1 MQLQRQ
7 ASRRMQQIV
16 LPTAHQAVVLH
27 QVLHLAHHQ
36 AIVLQIVHTL
46 HQADQMVRQ
55 LQTMLASLLETHMC
69 MVVQA

>member
-1 MQLQRQ
+1 MCIRD
-7 ASRRMQQIV
+7 S
-16 LPTAHQAVVLH
+16 LPTAHQAV
-27 QVLHLAHHQ
+27 VLHLAHHQ